1 MSFSES
7 STQFPPPGE
16 SAVAPDVPPL
26 LPPRPLSM
34 SFLESS
40 IQFAP
45 PGESA
50 AEASTVCQDDQQPNA
65 GARRHTIIANI
76 PSSQWTNVNRVHS
89 EDDLSGYQVLDDIDN
104 AAVEIPMQKN
114 LAYSGLVLANT
125 HAQETSM
132 SPCIQLTSSEQD
144 ISSSESSSEDYHV
157 SIDSVRQQVQQRD
170 NVGLFFRTG
179 SLNHSAALTYSD
191 TMHQDTPGVLVL
203 GSEQQTEEQSIHTAE
218 SQHGDSDEQQSLLSH
233 HNTDT
238 EGTLPEH
245 LSLLS
250 ETASQ
255 CTGSEN
261 QSYERVWGY
270 ERIHHC
276 DIPLESLLH
285 KSSKPEDN

>member
-1 MSFSES
+1 M
-7 STQFPPPGE
+7 
-16 SAVAPDVPPL
+16 
-26 LPPRPLSM
+26 
-34 SFLESS
+34 
-40 IQFAP
+40 
-45 PGESA
+45 
-50 AEASTVCQDDQQPNA
+50 
-65 GARRHTIIANI
+65 
-76 PSSQWTNVNRVHS
+76 NRVHS
-89 EDDLSGYQVLDDIDN
+89 EVDLSGYQILDDADN
-104 AAVEIPMQKN
+104 TAVKIQMQKN
-114 LAYSGLVLANT
+114 QAYSGLVLENT
-125 HAQETSM
+125 HVQEQESST

-144 ISSSESSSEDYHV
+144 ISSSESSSEDYRV
-157 SIDSVRQQVQQRD
+157 FIDSVRQQAQQCD

-191 TMHQDTPGVLVL
+191 TMHQDTPGVLIL

-218 SQHGDSDEQQSLLSH
+218 PQHGDSDEQQSLLSH

-238 EGTLPEH
+238 EGTLPVH

-261 QSYERVWGY
+261 QSYERIWGY